1 MQKLIETL
9 KQFGIEIPE
18 DKQSEVKKALSE
30 HYKNANEHTKAISKL
45 ETDRDNWKERA
56 ERAEETLKGFEGKDL
71 NAMQKEIDDWKEK
84 ATKAESEYNAKM
96 AEHEKQELLKE
107 AFADI
112 EFTSESAKKAIMA
125 QIAEGVSVKNG
136 KLIGFN
142 DLLEDAK
149 KNDASAFVNKEQQNL
164 EQNKARFTGPMNN
177 QNGNNNGNL
186 TKKDIMVCTP
196 PSSLEVIPSVGFLSS
211 TLYGKIK
218 KGQGAIF

>member
-1 MQKLIETL
+1 MNIIDKL
-9 KQFGIEIPE
+9 KQFNVEVTPE
-18 DKQSEVKKALSE
+18 MEKAFSGDFLSE
-30 HYKNANEHTKAISKL
+30 LEVNKKLSKA
-45 ETDRDNWKERA
+45 ENDRDSWKQRA
-56 ERAEETLKGFEGKDL
+56 ETAEETLKGFEGKDL

-84 ATKAESEYNAKM
+84 ATKAESEYNTKM

-125 QIAEGVSVKNG
+125 QISENVSVKNG

-164 EQNKARFTGPMNN
+164 EQNKAKFTTLMNN
-177 QNGNNNGNL
+177 KGGKVGTM
-186 TKKDIMVCTP
+186 TKDEIMAIKDRGERREAM
-196 PSSLEVIPSVGFLSS
+196 LANKELFGL
-211 TLYGKIK
+211 K
-218 KGQGAIF
+218 